1 MTRKDFE
8 LIAHVLRQNKSDLV
22 DAKGWNPWA
31 LTVHSMASALATA
44 NANFDRSRF
53 LKACGL

>member
-1 MTRKDFE
+1 MTRKDYE
-8 LIAHVLRQNKSDLV
+8 LIAHVLRQNKSDAV

-31 LTVHSMASALATA
+31 LTVHSMAAALTATNPA
-44 NANFDRSRF
+44 FDRARF